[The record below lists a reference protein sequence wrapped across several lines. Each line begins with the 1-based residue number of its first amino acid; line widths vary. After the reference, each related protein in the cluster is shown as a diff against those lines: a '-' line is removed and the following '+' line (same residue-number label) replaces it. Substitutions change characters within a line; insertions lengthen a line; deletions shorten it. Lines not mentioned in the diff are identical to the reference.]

1 MNKLDK
7 ITHILLSDKPSILI
21 KENENLFFE
30 LIPELEHCKGFEQNN
45 DWHIYDVYEHI
56 LHVVDG
62 VDNDLVLRL
71 AALFHD
77 IGKPST
83 YKEDSEGIGHFYNHW
98 NVSCDILNRYDIEDK
113 HLISM
118 LVYYH
123 DINIDKL
130 SMDEINKMID
140 DIGQNNIH
148 KLFILKRSDLLAQ
161 NSKYHNLLEKYNKQ
175 EEKIKEII
183 LNRYIESIKEIYKD
197 KLSNIELIS
206 QSNNIVFKVTL
217 NDETYEYVKIYLNNS
232 SHIDH
237 ELSLYDKVD
246 NKYLKEKIYSQDN
259 PKMAIYK
266 ELIGKTIDE
275 LNYTELEQY
284 NELIIDSLIDF
295 FESISNY
302 KSNGYGILD
311 KNMQGKYNTFI
322 DFLKARQQSTSLE
335 LKDYPFLE
343 CIFGEI
349 FNKYSNLFIADN
361 SLVPIDTNL
370 KNIILLEDGSIKFS
384 DPGELI
390 SGPILM
396 GYGDFVAHTYKTILY
411 DNLIKKL
418 NLNEEE
424 SKLIHIYAIFSSL
437 NILAFLHKLGVS
449 ELESV
454 IPYGNNQTFFTLI
467 SEHLKEID
475 LDDINKKY
483 IKS

>member
-1 MNKLDK
+1 
-7 ITHILLSDKPSILI
+7 
-21 KENENLFFE
+21 
-30 LIPELEHCKGFEQNN
+30 
-45 DWHIYDVYEHI
+45 
-56 LHVVDG
+56 
-62 VDNDLVLRL
+62 
-71 AALFHD
+71 
-77 IGKPST
+77 
-83 YKEDSEGIGHFYNHW
+83 
-98 NVSCDILNRYDIEDK
+98 
-113 HLISM
+113 
-118 LVYYH
+118 
-123 DINIDKL
+123 
-130 SMDEINKMID
+130 MID

-161 NSKYHNLLEKYNKQ
+161 NSKYHNMLEVYNKQ

-183 LNRYIESIKEIYKD
+183 LNRYIDTIKEIYKD

-217 NDETYEYVKIYLNNS
+217 KDGIYEYVKIYLNNS

-246 NKYLKEKIYSQDN
+246 NKYLKEKIYSQEN

-275 LNYTELEQY
+275 LNYSELEQY
-284 NELIIDSLIDF
+284 NEVIINSLIEF
-295 FESISNY
+295 FESISTY
-302 KSNGYGILD
+302 KTNGFGILD
-311 KNMQGKYNTFI
+311 KNMEGKYNSFI
-322 DFLKARQQSTSLE
+322 EFLKDRQQSTSIE

-343 CIFGEI
+343 CIFNEI
-349 FNKYSNLFIADN
+349 YNKYNHLFISDN
-361 SLVPIDTNL
+361 SFVPIDTNL

-449 ELESV
+449 ELDSV